1 MSYTAPVTYEAMQ
14 THADPF
20 HAEVLSQAE
29 AKSALGAITD
39 AASTASRHNSQ
50 RAVSKERAIAT
61 SVLLSRDRQ
70 GAPAALDP
78 EHPLMG
84 PHPTD

>member
-1 MSYTAPVTYEAMQ
+1 MSYTTPVTHEATQ

-20 HAEVLSQAE
+20 HAEVLSPAG
-29 AKSALGAITD
+29 AHSVLGAITD
-39 AASTASRHNSQ
+39 AASAASRHNPQ
-50 RAVSKERAIAT
+50 RAVSKEGAIAT
-61 SVLLSRDRQ
+61 SVLLSRGRRSV
-70 GAPAALDP
+70 PAALDP